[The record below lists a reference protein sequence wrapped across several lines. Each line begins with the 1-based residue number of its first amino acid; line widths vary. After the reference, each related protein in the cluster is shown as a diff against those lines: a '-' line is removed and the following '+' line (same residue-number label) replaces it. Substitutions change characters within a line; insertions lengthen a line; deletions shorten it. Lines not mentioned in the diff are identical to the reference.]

1 MHSLKKKTKINN
13 LTFNLKVEKFKK
25 KSFRKKEEQTKHKQS
40 KQMEGIMKTRVAIM
54 KNNFKKQDQQNQKLV
69 FEKMKKKTD
78 KSVA

>member
-1 MHSLKKKTKINN
+1 
-13 LTFNLKVEKFKK
+13 
-25 KSFRKKEEQTKHKQS
+25 
-40 KQMEGIMKTRVAIM
+40 MEGIMKTRVVIM